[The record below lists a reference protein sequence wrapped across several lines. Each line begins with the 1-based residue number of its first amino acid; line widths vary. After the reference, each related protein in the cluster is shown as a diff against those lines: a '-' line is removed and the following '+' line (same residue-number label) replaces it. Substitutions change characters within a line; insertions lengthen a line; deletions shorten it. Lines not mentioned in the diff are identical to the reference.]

1 MRLRR
6 GTRPA
11 DVAALTGRPPV
22 GRIPL
27 RAGDPAF
34 AAGDNM
40 VVNANVANACTFNAS
55 DVTVDMTSIRTGVTQ
70 SGNVQI
76 WCTNGYAVQVSA
88 TSANA
93 YNLVSGANTIAY
105 TFTSGGSAFTNL
117 PFTGGSRLMLA
128 FLILARPA
136 GDSAS
141 PLMSLTIL
149 DRSRILPLPSM
160 MPGFSLPAAP

>member
-1 MRLRR
+1 MRH
-6 GTRPA
+6 TKYFFA
-11 DVAALTGRPPV
+11 TAAAL
-22 GRIPL
+22 
-27 RAGDPAF
+27 ASAPAL

-88 TSANA
+88 TSANS
-93 YNLVSGANTIAY
+93 YSLVSGANTIAY

-117 PFTGGSRLMLA
+117 PFTGGST
-128 FLILARPA
+128 
-136 GDSAS
+136 AS
-141 PLMSLTIL
+141 FSNIPYTLT
-149 DRSRILPLPSM
+149 
-160 MPGFSLPAAP
+160 FAAQNPAAGAYTDTITFTVAP

>member
-1 MRLRR
+1 MRH
-6 GTRPA
+6 TRLFLA
-11 DVAALTGRPPV
+11 AAAALTS
-22 GRIPL
+22 
-27 RAGDPAF
+27 APAF

-88 TSANA
+88 TSANS

-105 TFTSGGSAFTNL
+105 NFTSGGSAFTNL
-117 PFTGGSRLMLA
+117 PFTGGS
-128 FLILARPA
+128 
-136 GDSAS
+136 SAS
-141 PLMSLTIL
+141 FSNIPYTLT
-149 DRSRILPLPSM
+149 
-160 MPGFSLPAAP
+160 FAAQNPAAGSYTDTITFTVAP